1 MTMTIR
7 RHSVN
12 GTSAGAPDLT
22 GQAGS
27 FIAVMDYCLVTG
39 CGWTKEFS
47 GTNLATYRAPT
58 GNRFRFAVDDT
69 GAQSAVIRGLEVA
82 TGAGVLD
89 AAGTQLF
96 PTTGQAAAGL
106 YHYKSSVASAT
117 ARPWAFFSNDSAF
130 YFLSSATG
138 AMGNFH
144 GMFFGDTPSFKSG
157 DTSNT
162 SIIGATAA
170 NQSGQGI
177 IGVVATANAASTGG
191 HYLARSHTQVTG
203 AVACSKTY
211 DSHRGY
217 GSGQMGGT
225 SGGVNYPSPITG
237 GMELSACYANEI
249 SIGIR
254 ARFPGLWNP
263 MHPTAQLPSSGD
275 TFSGSGLLAGKT
287 FEVFKLSGD
296 SGCLVIET
304 SDTWG
309 TY

>member
-27 FIAVMDYCLVTG
+27 FIAVMDHCLVAG

-82 TGAGVLD
+82 TEAGVLD
-89 AAGTQLF
+89 AAGSQLF

-117 ARPWAFFSNDSAF
+117 ARPWAFFSNGSAF

-138 AMGNFH
+138 ALGNFT
-144 GMFFGDTPSFKSG
+144 GMFFGDTPSFKAG

-162 SIIGATAA
+162 SIAGATLA
-170 NQSGQGI
+170 NQSGQGLI
-177 IGVVATANAASTGG
+177 AVSIAANASSAG
-191 HYLARSHTQVTG
+191 HYLARSHTQVAG
-203 AVACSKTY
+203 AVACGKSY
-211 DSHRGY
+211 EAQRAY
-217 GSGQMGGT
+217 GTTSMGA
-225 SGGVNYPSPITG
+225 GGVNYPAPITG
-237 GMELSACYANEI
+237 GMELSACYANEV

-263 MHPTAQLPSSGD
+263 LHPTAQLPSTGD

-287 FEVFKLSGD
+287 FEVFKMYAD
-296 SGCLVIET
+296 AGCLVMET

>member
-12 GTSAGAPDLT
+12 GTSSGAPALT

-47 GTNLATYRAPT
+47 LSTTMATYRAPT

-69 GAQSAVIRGLEVA
+69 ATQNAVIRGLEVA
-82 TGAGVLD
+82 TTYGVLD

-96 PTTGQAAAGL
+96 PTSGQVAAGL
-106 YHYKSSVASAT
+106 YHYKSSLADAT
-117 ARPWAFFSNDSAF
+117 ARPWAFFSNGTAF
-130 YFLSSATG
+130 YFLSTPTG
-138 AMGNFH
+138 AMGNFV
-144 GMFFGDTPSFKSG
+144 GMFFGDTPSFKAG

-162 SIIGATAA
+162 AIVGSHAA
-170 NQSGQGI
+170 NQSDRGLI
-177 IGVVATANAASTGG
+177 AVSIAANASVIG

-203 AVACSKTY
+203 AVACGKSY
-211 DSHRGY
+211 EAHRAY
-217 GSGQMGGT
+217 GSTSMGA
-225 SGGVNYPSPITG
+225 GGVNYPAPITG
-237 GMELSACYANEI
+237 GMELGACYANEV

-263 MHPTAQLPSSGD
+263 LHPTAQLPSTGD

-287 FEVFKLSGD
+287 FEVFKLYGD
-296 SGCLVIET
+296 TGCLVIET